1 MKHLTSIFAFSMLFF
16 SSQAFAVILYDQ
28 DFENPT
34 GFVNDGGDI
43 NIFRTVND
51 LYSNQPPGFIFSQ
64 NFTVETLFV
73 NGSAAFGTGYS
84 DPAGTA
90 GNYTLGMLSSA
101 QDDRLGLAF
110 DIGSNDFLNVFL
122 DISSID
128 LDRFGGPF
136 IDPAGEA
143 AEFRFTLFDNPGG
156 APGLGSGTILSQLD
170 ATAAASPRDVYDWTH
185 AVLPLAALG
194 NTDGNVILQIDL
206 LRGGYGAMDNLLIEA
221 SETPAVVPVPAAVW
235 LFGSALLGLAG
246 YSRRK
251 KTA

>member
-1 MKHLTSIFAFSMLFF
+1 MKRLTMISLILTLFL

-34 GFVNDGGDI
+34 GFINDGGDI
-43 NIFRTVND
+43 NIFRSVNQ
-51 LYSNQPPGFIFSQ
+51 LYSNQPPGFVFTQ
-64 NFTVETLFV
+64 NFTVETLLV
-73 NGSAAFGTGYS
+73 TGTQAFGTGYS
-84 DPAGTA
+84 DDPAGTA

-110 DIGSNDFLNVFL
+110 DVGSNDFLNVFL

-136 IDPAGEA
+136 VTPGDP

-156 APGLGSGTILSQLD
+156 APGLGGGTILSQLD
-170 ATAAASPRDVYDWTH
+170 ATAAASARTVFDWTH

-206 LRGGYGAMDNLLIEA
+206 LSGGYGAMDNLLIEA

-235 LFGSALLGLAG
+235 LFGTALIGLVG
-246 YSRRK
+246 FSRRK
-251 KTA
+251 AT